1 MGLGGLEYSPLPS
14 EYSVLLNRLIYQALA
29 GMGLVDLVS
38 DLKLKSQ
45 QPQACRDNLFE
56 RYCIKGMPDSEIAIV
71 L

>member
-1 MGLGGLEYSPLPS
+1 
-14 EYSVLLNRLIYQALA
+14 
-29 GMGLVDLVS
+29 MGLVDLVS

-56 RYCIKGMPDSEIAIV
+56 KYCIKGMPDSEIAIV